1 MSSNCLTRDEIR
13 YQWLGRHLFL
23 QFFATD
29 NNFRENKRIYSASW
43 MTKGRRYPSEKPLDS
58 TIGFPNTFPLDSY
71 LSLVDSV
78 IYPLNN
84 RHLRTKFDLTDVIS
98 QNEENI
104 YSRLQKQ
111 FWNINN
117 ISRAWIELFNWKLS
131 SKLTLSVGSSHVLIM
146 RKISNWDTA

>member
-1 MSSNCLTRDEIR
+1 M
-13 YQWLGRHLFL
+13 
-23 QFFATD
+23 
-29 NNFRENKRIYSASW
+29 
-43 MTKGRRYPSEKPLDS
+43 
-58 TIGFPNTFPLDSY
+58 IGFPNTFPLDSY
-71 LSLVDSV
+71 LSPVDSV